1 MAEVQT
7 EHKVRK
13 LRKIKRARPQ
23 SPQPV
28 SFGTPTKV
36 NYAQPTPTFAETQPA
51 YTEPQAAV
59 KEQYFDNNGDAENIH
74 FITEEELM
82 PQQPDSISLLLRNK
96 TVLMLL
102 IIAGLI
108 GAIVG
113 YLMTPKQKNV
123 AARGLDGVVFN
134 PDLPSGR
141 NRCGLV
147 EPHQGCVLYIMN
159 PQNKEVQGKDFY
171 TTAAKWT
178 KRERYLIETSNMHY
192 SSTRIKPGYI
202 AQINIP
208 PLSY

>member
-1 MAEVQT
+1 MAEEIQT
-7 EHKVRK
+7 GQKIRK
-13 LRKIKRARPQ
+13 LRKIKRPKPQ
-23 SPQPV
+23 TTQPV
-28 SFGTPTKV
+28 SFGTPSKV
-36 NYAQPTPTFAETQPA
+36 NYTQPEYHSETQNIS
-51 YTEPQAAV
+51 Q
-59 KEQYFDNNGDAENIH
+59 EQYFDNNGDAENIH
-74 FITEEELM
+74 FITEEELV
-82 PQQPDSISLLLRNK
+82 PQSSDSISLLLKNK
-96 TVLMLL
+96 TVMMLL

-108 GAIVG
+108 GAIAG
-113 YLMTPKQKNV
+113 YLMTPKQRSV
-123 AARGLDGVVFN
+123 AARGLDGIVFN

>member
-1 MAEVQT
+1 MADMQNVQ
-7 EHKVRK
+7 KVRK
-13 LRKIKRARPQ
+13 LRKIKRPKQPEQA
-23 SPQPV
+23 PV
-28 SFGTPTKV
+28 SFGAPTKV
-36 NYAQPTPTFAETQPA
+36 NYTQPTYTNPEPAAQET
-51 YTEPQAAV
+51 
-59 KEQYFDNNGDAENIH
+59 YFDNNGDAENIH

-82 PQQPDSISLLLRNK
+82 PQNPESISHLIKNK
-96 TVLMLL
+96 TVFMLL
-102 IIAGLI
+102 IIACLI
-108 GAIVG
+108 GAIMG
-113 YLMTPKQKNV
+113 YLMAPKQHST
-123 AARGLDGVVFN
+123 AARGLDGIVFN
-134 PDLPSGR
+134 PDLPKGR